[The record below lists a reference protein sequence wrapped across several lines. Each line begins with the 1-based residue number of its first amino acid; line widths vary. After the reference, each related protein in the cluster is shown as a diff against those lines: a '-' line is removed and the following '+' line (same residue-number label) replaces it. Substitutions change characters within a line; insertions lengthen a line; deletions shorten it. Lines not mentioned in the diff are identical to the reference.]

1 MITEIGKIGTDK
13 VETYYDY
20 GVESRLAAVYF
31 IYRFDDDNS
40 VRLYLLYVFSAADN
54 AGW

>member
-31 IYRFDDDNS
+31 FYRSDDDNG
-40 VRLYLLYVFSAADN
+40 VRLCFLYVFSAADN